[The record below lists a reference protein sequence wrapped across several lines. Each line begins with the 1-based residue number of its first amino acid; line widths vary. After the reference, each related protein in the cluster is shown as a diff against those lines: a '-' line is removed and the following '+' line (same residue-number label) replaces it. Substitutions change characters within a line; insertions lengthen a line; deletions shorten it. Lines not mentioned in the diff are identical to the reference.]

1 MFTGKEN
8 HHSVFQL
15 APGKSLLE
23 VIGSL
28 LRTNDACTTSSN
40 ANQGAG
46 DVICANKDH
55 TWKNITQNITWVFH
69 RL

>member
-28 LRTNDACTTSSN
+28 LRNDACTTSSN
-40 ANQGAG
+40 VNQGAD

-55 TWKNITQNITWVFH
+55 TWKNITQSITRVFH
-69 RL
+69 R

>member
-8 HHSVFQL
+8 HRSVFQL
-15 APGKSLLE
+15 ALGKSLLE

-40 ANQGAG
+40 VNQGAD

-55 TWKNITQNITWVFH
+55 TWKNITQSITRVFH
-69 RL
+69 W